1 MYDRSNDNDKGGINM
16 VEQNFASLHSIEAVD
31 QFISKNDLAFLYIT
45 MPNCSVC
52 HGLLPQIEA
61 MFEQYPN
68 IVTRTIDASEVQEI
82 AGRLQIFT
90 APVLIL
96 FVEGKEYLREAR
108 FVQTAKLDEQIAKV
122 YENMVD

>member
-1 MYDRSNDNDKGGINM
+1 MT
-16 VEQNFASLHSIEAVD
+16 EENFAALQSIHAMD
-31 QFISKNDLAFLYIT
+31 QFISENQLAFLYVT

-52 HGLLPQIEA
+52 HGLLPQIERI
-61 MFEQYPN
+61 FEQYPK
-68 IVTRTIDASEVQEI
+68 IATRTIDASEVQEI

-108 FVQTAKLDEQIAKV
+108 IIQTAKLNEQIAKV
-122 YENMVD
+122 YENMVDLD

>member
-1 MYDRSNDNDKGGINM
+1 MA
-16 VEQNFASLHSIEAVD
+16 EQNFASLHSIEAVD
-31 QFISKNDLAFLYIT
+31 QFISENDLAFLYIT

-52 HGLLPQIEA
+52 HGLLPQIET
-61 MFEQYPN
+61 MFEQYPQ
-68 IVTRTIDASEVQEI
+68 IATRTIDASEVQEI

-108 FVQTAKLDEQIAKV
+108 IVQTAKLDEQIAKV

>member
-1 MYDRSNDNDKGGINM
+1 MYDRSNDSDKGGINM
-16 VEQNFASLHSIEAVD
+16 AEENFAALQSIEAMD
-31 QFISKNDLAFLYIT
+31 QFISENQLAFLYVT

-52 HGLLPQIEA
+52 HGLLPQIET
-61 MFEQYPN
+61 MFEQYPE
-68 IVTRTIDASEVQEI
+68 IATRTIDASEVQEI

-108 FVQTAKLDEQIAKV
+108 IIQTAKLNEQIAKV

>member
-16 VEQNFASLHSIEAVD
+16 AEKSFASLHSIGAVD
-31 QFISKNDLAFLYIT
+31 QFISENDLAFLYIT

-52 HGLLPQIEA
+52 HGLLPQIET
-61 MFEQYPN
+61 MFEQYPQ
-68 IVTRTIDASEVQEI
+68 IETRTVDASEVQEI
-82 AGRLQIFT
+82 AGRLQVFT

-108 FVQTAKLDEQIAKV
+108 IVQTARLDEQIAKV